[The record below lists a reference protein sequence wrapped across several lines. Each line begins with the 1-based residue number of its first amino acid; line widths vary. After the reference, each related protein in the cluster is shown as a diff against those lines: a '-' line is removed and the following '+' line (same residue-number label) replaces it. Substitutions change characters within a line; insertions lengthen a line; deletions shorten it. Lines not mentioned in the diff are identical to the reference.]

1 MQVFCY
7 YAYGYTWDCS
17 LCCIFLCLHWQF
29 YEDLVDGTVSN
40 EKPKSIPEKP
50 MNKKITF
57 DSDSSGDEDEDHAGE
72 KAMEDNAGEEV
83 SNGND
88 VKNGETTPSEPQQEV
103 QDASGSVSKD
113 DGEQEDNADELNPKK
128 PRVEDPPALE
138 QTDQKGSPDKPKEPA
153 NKPKETSEKN
163 IDDLIDEDLK
173 ELGDRKKVSL
183 LFNCNHLFIICV
195 AVLISVCIPLNMCKK

>member
-1 MQVFCY
+1 
-7 YAYGYTWDCS
+7 
-17 LCCIFLCLHWQF
+17 
-29 YEDLVDGTVSN
+29 
-40 EKPKSIPEKP
+40 

-113 DGEQEDNADELNPKK
+113 DGEQEDNADESNPKK

-195 AVLISVCIPLNMCKK
+195 AVLISVCIPLNMCAKNSLQIMH